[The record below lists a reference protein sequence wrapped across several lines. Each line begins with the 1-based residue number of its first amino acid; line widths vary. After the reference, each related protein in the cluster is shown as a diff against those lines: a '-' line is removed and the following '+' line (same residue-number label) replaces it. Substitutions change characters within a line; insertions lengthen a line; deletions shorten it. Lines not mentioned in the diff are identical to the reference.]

1 VESHSYA
8 VVLEPEQE
16 GGFSVSVPALPE
28 AHTQGETVEECLANA
43 REVIQA
49 CLLARQDLGEEIP
62 PSDSGALLAV
72 VTISPAA

>member
-1 VESHSYA
+1 MDPHTYA
-8 VVLEPEQE
+8 IVLEPEVE
-16 GGFSVSVPALPE
+16 GGFSVSVPAIPE

-49 CLLARQDLGEEIP
+49 CLLARQDIGEEIP

-72 VTISPAA
+72 VTIPPAA